1 MNSFKS
7 INSKIAEKLINECK
21 DLIIIDVRRFNEYK
35 TGKIPN
41 AINIPIEELE
51 WEIEDLKENINKP
64 ILIYCKVGNK
74 SALAW
79 LSGTFSVLSLFLNIY
94 TKEYKIQD
102 EINQHRNAAN
112 ALWDIRESYISLLT
126 DYDILENDDIRHQR
140 DVLCKKV
147 SEVNNNYP
155 ATDSKSYRAAQKA
168 LKKDEEQ
175 TFKEGEIDSILPN
188 RIG

>member
-1 MNSFKS
+1 MNDTNYKNQLKNQIKDAYGKVTYTYTAHHKLADRLENKNRHVKNIQIALTAFSSCGFFALTVT
-7 INSKIAEKLINECK
+7 NKI
-21 DLIIIDVRRFNEYK
+21 
-35 TGKIPN
+35 
-41 AINIPIEELE
+41 
-51 WEIEDLKENINKP
+51 
-64 ILIYCKVGNK
+64 
-74 SALAW
+74 ALAW
-79 LSGTFSVLSLFLNIY
+79 LSGIFSVLSLFLNIY

-112 ALWDIRESYISLLT
+112 ALWDIRESYVSLLT
-126 DYDILENDDIRHQR
+126 DYEILENDDIQHQR

-175 TFKEGEIDSILPN
+175 TFKEGEVDSILPN
-188 RIG
+188 GIG

>member
-1 MNSFKS
+1 MSAFSSCGFFAS
-7 INSKIAEKLINECK
+7 II
-21 DLIIIDVRRFNEYK
+21 
-35 TGKIPN
+35 T
-41 AINIPIEELE
+41 
-51 WEIEDLKENINKP
+51 NK
-64 ILIYCKVGNK
+64 N
-74 SALAW
+74 ALAW

-140 DVLCKKV
+140 DVLCKRV

-168 LKKDEEQ
+168 LKRTKNKLLRKVRLIPFCLTELD
-175 TFKEGEIDSILPN
+175 KRLSN
-188 RIG
+188 RINPEMVSG

>member
-1 MNSFKS
+1 MVKWN
-7 INSKIAEKLINECK
+7 L
-21 DLIIIDVRRFNEYK
+21 
-35 TGKIPN
+35 
-41 AINIPIEELE
+41 
-51 WEIEDLKENINKP
+51 
-64 ILIYCKVGNK
+64 
-74 SALAW
+74 
-79 LSGTFSVLSLFLNIY
+79 SVLSLFLNIY

-112 ALWDIRESYISLLT
+112 ALWDIRESYVSLLT

-175 TFKEGEIDSILPN
+175 TFKEGEVDSILPN